1 MFYNTPLRRKAF
13 KSPNEEYQRILD
25 VVNRYAVHCSGVAFS
40 CKKQGSNF
48 PDLITSSQAS
58 TVDKISQIY
67 GRSLA
72 LELLEFKASSQ
83 EYKFQCRGYIT
94 HANYSARRLVFLLF
108 INNRSVSSNALKKA
122 IEGIYAPLLPKGC
135 HPFIYL
141 SLELPSKLVD
151 VNVHPTKREVHFLYE
166 SEVIAEVAKAVQT
179 HLEGSNNS
187 RTFQA
192 QALFTSGRGTT
203 LLQPSRSLSA
213 LSSVKPEPSKDPTP
227 RREVSFPS
235 SLLLETP
242 PRKNLDSSISSNQN
256 TPARKQVSRYVRTDS
271 QLQTLDSFY
280 SPVKTPDLTRMN
292 SRMPQTPTKPLSF
305 AEKEASLL
313 ALAVDK
319 PPPAAESP
327 KPLSLPRRRRVEV
340 RLTSVLELISEFKA
354 ASGDEIRSL
363 IAKSTFVGCID
374 TKRAAIQHE
383 TKLYM
388 INYKE
393 IRLTHSYSLFYQAA
407 LVDFCNFP
415 TIEIN
420 PPAPITRLVRLALG
434 SKANVPPLATE
445 FSAQPDPAVSLSNFL
460 ISRREMLEEYFL
472 ISIDSTGNL
481 TKLPAL
487 IPKYCPPAHKL
498 PQFLARLGS
507 QVNWNDEKACFKGV
521 CQELALFYQTDFIP
535 STPVQ
540 DKTKAY
546 YHTIQHAVYPAMKR
560 SLFPPTAWLAQETA
574 PSSDDAICLLADLPD
589 LYKVFERC

>member
-13 KSPNEEYQRILD
+13 KNPNEEYQRILD

-94 HANYSARRLVFLLF
+94 HANYSARRLVFLLL

-166 SEVIAEVAKAVQT
+166 SEVIVEVAKAVQT

-242 PRKNLDSSISSNQN
+242 PRKNLDSSFSSNQN

-319 PPPAAESP
+319 PPPAVESP

-354 ASGDEIRSL
+354 ASGDATLCS
-363 IAKSTFVGCID
+363 
-374 TKRAAIQHE
+374 
-383 TKLYM
+383 TKLHL
-388 INYKE
+388 
-393 IRLTHSYSLFYQAA
+393 LTFATS
-407 LVDFCNFP
+407 P

-507 QVNWNDEKACFKGV
+507 QVDWNNEKACFKGV
-521 CQELALFYQTDFIP
+521 CQELALFYQTDFNP
-535 STPVQ
+535 SIPVQ

-560 SLFPPTAWLAQETA
+560 SLIPPTAWLAQETA